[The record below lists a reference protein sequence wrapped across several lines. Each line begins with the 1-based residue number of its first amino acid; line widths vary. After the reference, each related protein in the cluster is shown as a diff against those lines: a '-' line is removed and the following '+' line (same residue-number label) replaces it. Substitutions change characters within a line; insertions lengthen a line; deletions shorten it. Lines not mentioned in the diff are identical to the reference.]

1 MSSSEPLRSAIAAPA
16 AMLRSRVRRSGGLA
30 WIAAAL
36 ALSLAITGCGFHLR
50 GDVSYPFAAV
60 YVTAPPNASILIEL
74 TRAIEGSGSTKVVAR
89 PADAPVRLDIVNVND
104 DKQVL
109 SLSGGGRV
117 REYQL
122 TKRVS
127 FHLHDGEG
135 RSWLPPGEITI
146 RRSYTFNETEVLAR
160 EAQETRLL
168 TEMQTDAVQQI
179 VRQLQSAKKPAA

>member
-1 MSSSEPLRSAIAAPA
+1 MSSSERLQPMVAAPTA
-16 AMLRSRVRRSGGLA
+16 TGPSRRPGDRLA
-30 WIAAAL
+30 RLASALVLCISIA
-36 ALSLAITGCGFHLR
+36 GCGFHLR
-50 GDVSYPFAAV
+50 GDVSYPFASI
-60 YVTAPPNASILIEL
+60 YVTAPPNAPILLEL
-74 TRAIEGSGSTKVVAR
+74 KRAIEGSGSTKVAAQ

-122 TKRVS
+122 TKRVG
-127 FHLHDGEG
+127 FRLHDGEG
-135 RSWLPPGEITI
+135 RNWLPPGEITI

>member
-1 MSSSEPLRSAIAAPA
+1 MSSSERLQPMLAAPA
-16 AMLRSRVRRSGGLA
+16 ATRPSRRRHDRLA
-30 WIAAAL
+30 RLAAAL
-36 ALSLAITGCGFHLR
+36 VLCISIAGCGFHLR
-50 GDVSYPFAAV
+50 GDVSYPFASV
-60 YVTAPPNASILIEL
+60 YVTAPPNAPILLEL
-74 TRAIEGSGSTKVVAR
+74 KRAIEGSGSTTVAAQ

-122 TKRVS
+122 TKRVG
-127 FHLHDGEG
+127 FRLHDGEG
-135 RSWLPPGEITI
+135 RNWLPPGEITI

-179 VRQLQSAKKPAA
+179 VRQLQTAKKPAA